1 MTMFLTEFQ
10 VTAAFLIYALV
21 LTISAALILLKKHW
35 TFKEKLL
42 RLLVLFLIPVLGVL
56 ILAIE
61 FLIKK
66 SFSMFQKK
74 ELSEV

>member
-1 MTMFLTEFQ
+1 MFLTEFQ

-21 LTISAALILLKKHW
+21 LTISAALILVKMHW

-61 FLIKK
+61 FLIKM
-66 SFSMFQKK
+66 SFALFQKK

>member
-1 MTMFLTEFQ
+1 MFLTEFQ
-10 VTAAFLIYALV
+10 VTTSFLIYALV
-21 LTISAALILLKKHW
+21 LTISAALILLKTQW

-42 RLLVLFLIPVLGVL
+42 RLLVLFLLPVLGIL

-61 FLIKK
+61 FLVKK
-66 SFSMFQKK
+66 SFALFQKK

>member
-1 MTMFLTEFQ
+1 MFLTESQ
-10 VTAAFLIYALV
+10 VTASFLIYALV
-21 LTISAALILLKKHW
+21 LMISAALILLKPHW

-42 RLLVLFLIPVLGVL
+42 RLLILFLIPVLVVL

-66 SFSMFQKK
+66 SFALFQKK

>member
-1 MTMFLTEFQ
+1 MFLTEFQ
-10 VTAAFLIYALV
+10 VTTSFLIYALV
-21 LTISAALILLKKHW
+21 LTISAALILLKTQW

-42 RLLVLFLIPVLGVL
+42 RLLVLFLLPVLGIL

-66 SFSMFQKK
+66 SFALFQKK

>member
-1 MTMFLTEFQ
+1 MFLTDYQ
-10 VTAAFLIYALV
+10 VTTSFLIYALV
-21 LTISAALILLKKHW
+21 LTISAALILVKTQW

-42 RLLVLFLIPVLGVL
+42 RLLLLFLLPVLGIL

-66 SFSMFQKK
+66 SFALFQKK
-74 ELSEV
+74 ELSKV

>member
-1 MTMFLTEFQ
+1 MFLTEFQ
-10 VTAAFLIYALV
+10 VTTSFLIYALV
-21 LTISAALILLKKHW
+21 LTISTALILLKTQW
-35 TFKEKLL
+35 TFKEKFL
-42 RLLVLFLIPVLGVL
+42 RLLVLFLLPVLGIL

-66 SFSMFQKK
+66 SFALFQKK

>member
-1 MTMFLTEFQ
+1 MFLNEFQ
-10 VTAAFLIYALV
+10 LTASFMIYALV
-21 LTISAALILLKKHW
+21 LTISAALILLKAHW
-35 TFKEKLL
+35 TFKEKFL
-42 RLLVLFLIPVLGVL
+42 RLLILFLIPVLGVL

-66 SFSMFQKK
+66 SFALFQKK

>member
-1 MTMFLTEFQ
+1 MFLTEFQ

-21 LTISAALILLKKHW
+21 LTISAALILLKTQW

-42 RLLVLFLIPVLGVL
+42 RLLILFILPVLGIL

-66 SFSMFQKK
+66 SFAMFQKK
-74 ELSEV
+74 ELSKV

>member
-1 MTMFLTEFQ
+1 MFLTEFQ
-10 VTAAFLIYALV
+10 VTASFLIYALV
-21 LTISAALILLKKHW
+21 LTISAALILLKTKW

-61 FLIKK
+61 FLIKW
-66 SFSMFQKK
+66 SFALFQKK
-74 ELSEV
+74 ELLEV

>member
-1 MTMFLTEFQ
+1 MFLTEFQ
-10 VTAAFLIYALV
+10 VTAYFLIYALV
-21 LTISAALILLKKHW
+21 LTISAALVLLKTHW

-42 RLLVLFLIPVLGVL
+42 RLLILFLIPVLGVL

-61 FLIKK
+61 FLMKK
-66 SFSMFQKK
+66 SFALFQKK

>member
-1 MTMFLTEFQ
+1 MFLTEFQ
-10 VTAAFLIYALV
+10 VTTSFLIYALV
-21 LTISAALILLKKHW
+21 LTISAALILLKTQW

-42 RLLVLFLIPVLGVL
+42 RLLVLFLLPVLGVL

-66 SFSMFQKK
+66 SFALFQKK

>member
-1 MTMFLTEFQ
+1 MFLTEFQ

-21 LTISAALILLKKHW
+21 LTISAALILIKTQW

-42 RLLVLFLIPVLGVL
+42 RLLILFLLPVLGIL

-66 SFSMFQKK
+66 SFAMFQKK
-74 ELSEV
+74 ELSKV

>member
-1 MTMFLTEFQ
+1 MFLTEFQ
-10 VTAAFLIYALV
+10 VTTSFLIYALL
-21 LTISAALILLKKHW
+21 LTISAALILLKTQW

-42 RLLVLFLIPVLGVL
+42 RLLVLFLLPVLGIL

-66 SFSMFQKK
+66 SAVLIQKK
-74 ELSEV
+74 ELSEA

>member
-1 MTMFLTEFQ
+1 MFLTEFQ
-10 VTAAFLIYALV
+10 VTASFLIYALV
-21 LTISAALILLKKHW
+21 LTISAALILLKTKW

-66 SFSMFQKK
+66 SFALFQKK

>member
-1 MTMFLTEFQ
+1 MFLTEFQ
-10 VTAAFLIYALV
+10 VTTSFLIYALV
-21 LTISAALILLKKHW
+21 LTISAALILLKTQW

-42 RLLVLFLIPVLGVL
+42 RLLVLFLLPVLGVL
-56 ILAIE
+56 ILVIE

-66 SFSMFQKK
+66 SFALFQKK

>member
-1 MTMFLTEFQ
+1 MFLTEFQ
-10 VTAAFLIYALV
+10 VTASFLIYALI
-21 LTISAALILLKKHW
+21 LTILAALILLKRHW

-42 RLLVLFLIPVLGVL
+42 RLLILFLIPVLGVL

-66 SFSMFQKK
+66 SFAMFQKK
-74 ELSEV
+74 ELSKV

>member
-1 MTMFLTEFQ
+1 MFLTEFQ
-10 VTAAFLIYALV
+10 VTAAFLIYALM
-21 LTISAALILLKKHW
+21 LTISAALILLKTHW

-42 RLLVLFLIPVLGVL
+42 RLLILFLLPVLGIL

-66 SFSMFQKK
+66 SLDMFQKK
-74 ELSEV
+74 ELSKV

>member
-1 MTMFLTEFQ
+1 MFLTEFQ
-10 VTAAFLIYALV
+10 VTTSFLIYALV
-21 LTISAALILLKKHW
+21 LTISAALILVKTQW

-42 RLLVLFLIPVLGVL
+42 RLLLLFLLPVLGIL

-66 SFSMFQKK
+66 SAVLIQKK
-74 ELSEV
+74 ELFEA

>member
-1 MTMFLTEFQ
+1 MFLTEFE
-10 VTAAFLIYALV
+10 VTTYFLIYTLV
-21 LTISAALILLKKHW
+21 LTILAALILLKTHR

-42 RLLVLFLIPVLGVL
+42 RLLILFLIPVLGVL
-56 ILAIE
+56 ILVIE

-66 SFSMFQKK
+66 SFALFQKK

>member
-1 MTMFLTEFQ
+1 MFITEFQ

-21 LTISAALILLKKHW
+21 LTISAALILLKTQW

-42 RLLVLFLIPVLGVL
+42 RLLILFLLPVLGIL

-66 SFSMFQKK
+66 SFAMFQKK
-74 ELSEV
+74 ELSKV

>member
-1 MTMFLTEFQ
+1 MFLTEFQ
-10 VTAAFLIYALV
+10 VTVFFLIYALV
-21 LTISAALILLKKHW
+21 LAISAALILLKTQW

-42 RLLVLFLIPVLGVL
+42 RLLVLFLLPVLGVL

-66 SFSMFQKK
+66 SFALFQKK

>member
-1 MTMFLTEFQ
+1 MFLTEFQ
-10 VTAAFLIYALV
+10 VTASFLIYAFV
-21 LTISAALILLKKHW
+21 LTISAALIFLKTHW

-66 SFSMFQKK
+66 SFALFQKK
-74 ELSEV
+74 ELSKV

>member
-1 MTMFLTEFQ
+1 MFLTEFQ
-10 VTAAFLIYALV
+10 VTTSFFIYALV
-21 LTISAALILLKKHW
+21 LTISAALILLKTQW

-42 RLLVLFLIPVLGVL
+42 RLLVLFLLPVLGIL

-66 SFSMFQKK
+66 SFALFQKK